1 MWCNKLIILCYLTA
15 VLSGCRMFTSIACQG
30 LIMPL
35 VFQAAGL
42 QSGVIIR
49 LITVNHPTCMI
60 ASEMGSPLETE
71 TAPQV
76 T

>member
-1 MWCNKLIILCYLTA
+1 
-15 VLSGCRMFTSIACQG
+15 
-30 LIMPL
+30 MPL

-42 QSGVIIR
+42 QSGEIIR